1 MNIKSRKNLRWSAE
15 RVLNEIRQW
24 KEKGEALYANHVR
37 LNYQELLAASIRY
50 YGSWQKAVEAA
61 GISYEAVRKY
71 RKWSKEVIV
80 EEIRD
85 LAARGFD
92 LSFRSMALSQHNSMV
107 YAAIRPKY
115 FGDWRAALEAAG
127 LASEEIYRYRS
138 WDMEG
143 ILEEIRRLQ
152 TEGADLSSKS
162 MDESSNKLIAT
173 ARRRFGNWGR
183 ALESAGINYDEIRR
197 RKRWTKASVAEG
209 ILELKAQGVK
219 LITPEVKKAN
229 PSLFAAA
236 CKKHFYGTWKK
247 ALKAALRL
255 DTSRKGSA
263 NHAAQA
269 PSETAVATETALMI
283 ENAVEPQTVFA
294 SS

>member
-15 RVLNEIRQW
+15 RVLTEIRQW

-80 EEIRD
+80 EEIRS

-183 ALESAGINYDEIRR
+183 ALESAGINYDDIRR
-197 RKRWTKASVAEG
+197 RRRWTRESVAQG

-255 DTSRKGSA
+255 ESA
-263 NHAAQA
+263 KRPSAVLVPEVLVA
-269 PSETAVATETALMI
+269 PVLVASVTPESA
-283 ENAVEPQTVFA
+283 PA

>member
-15 RVLNEIRQW
+15 RVLTEIRQW

-183 ALESAGINYDEIRR
+183 ALESAGINYDDIRR
-197 RKRWTKASVAEG
+197 RRRWTRESVAEG

-255 DTSRKGSA
+255 ESA
-263 NHAAQA
+263 KRSSAVLVPEVVVA
-269 PSETAVATETALMI
+269 PVLVDSVTP
-283 ENAVEPQTVFA
+283 EPLLA

>member
-1 MNIKSRKNLRWSAE
+1 
-15 RVLNEIRQW
+15 
-24 KEKGEALYANHVR
+24 
-37 LNYQELLAASIRY
+37 
-50 YGSWQKAVEAA
+50 
-61 GISYEAVRKY
+61 
-71 RKWSKEVIV
+71 
-80 EEIRD
+80 
-85 LAARGFD
+85 
-92 LSFRSMALSQHNSMV
+92 
-107 YAAIRPKY
+107 
-115 FGDWRAALEAAG
+115 
-127 LASEEIYRYRS
+127 
-138 WDMEG
+138 MEG

-255 DTSRKGSA
+255 DTTRKGSA
-263 NHAAQA
+263 NLTAQV
-269 PSETAVATETALMI
+269 PTETVVAA
-283 ENAVEPQTVFA
+283 ETVVVPQTVLA

>member
-1 MNIKSRKNLRWSAE
+1 
-15 RVLNEIRQW
+15 
-24 KEKGEALYANHVR
+24 
-37 LNYQELLAASIRY
+37 
-50 YGSWQKAVEAA
+50 
-61 GISYEAVRKY
+61 
-71 RKWSKEVIV
+71 
-80 EEIRD
+80 
-85 LAARGFD
+85 
-92 LSFRSMALSQHNSMV
+92 
-107 YAAIRPKY
+107 
-115 FGDWRAALEAAG
+115 
-127 LASEEIYRYRS
+127 
-138 WDMEG
+138 MEG

-152 TEGADLSSKS
+152 TEGVDLSSKS

-255 DTSRKGSA
+255 DTSRKVSA
-263 NHAAQA
+263 NLTPQA
-269 PSETAVATETALMI
+269 PVETALVT
-283 ENAVEPQTVFA
+283 ENAALPQTVLV
-294 SS
+294 SN

>member
-24 KEKGEALYANHVR
+24 KEKGEALYANHER

-183 ALESAGINYDEIRR
+183 ALESAGINYDDIRR
-197 RKRWTKASVAEG
+197 RRRWTRESVAQG

-255 DTSRKGSA
+255 ESA
-263 NHAAQA
+263 KRSSAVFVPEVVVA
-269 PSETAVATETALMI
+269 PVLVASVTP
-283 ENAVEPQTVFA
+283 EPLLA

>member
-1 MNIKSRKNLRWSAE
+1 
-15 RVLNEIRQW
+15 VLNEIRQW

-85 LAARGFD
+85 LATRGFD

-183 ALESAGINYDEIRR
+183 ALESAGINYDDIRR
-197 RKRWTKASVAEG
+197 RRRWTRESVAQG

-255 DTSRKGSA
+255 ESA
-263 NHAAQA
+263 KRAAAVLVPEEVVVA
-269 PSETAVATETALMI
+269 PVLVASVTP
-283 ENAVEPQTVFA
+283 EPLLA
-294 SS
+294 SI

>member
-15 RVLNEIRQW
+15 RVLTEIRQW

-183 ALESAGINYDEIRR
+183 ALESAGINYDDIRR
-197 RKRWTKASVAEG
+197 RRRWTRESVAQG

-255 DTSRKGSA
+255 ESA
-263 NHAAQA
+263 KRASAVLVSEVVVA
-269 PSETAVATETALMI
+269 PVLVASVTP
-283 ENAVEPQTVFA
+283 EPAPA